1 MRAPDGYTTPDPAIA
16 RCRRM
21 RKAGLRIVFTNGCFD
36 LLHPGHLMLLE
47 KARAMGDFL
56 VVGLNTDRSV
66 TALKGPGRPV
76 VPFQGRAALLSALA
90 PVGLVIP
97 FDEDTPA
104 RLISE
109 VCPDVLVKGGDYSVE
124 NVVGAEFVLSNGGR
138 VEIVPLLDGF
148 SSTGLLL
155 SSRMNG

>member
-1 MRAPDGYTTPDPAIA
+1 MRVPDGSTTHDSAIA
-16 RCRRM
+16 RCRRI

-76 VPFQGRAALLSALA
+76 VPLPGRAALLSALA

-124 NVVGAEFVLSNGGR
+124 NVVGAGFVLSKGGS

-148 SSTGLLL
+148 SSTSLLKN
-155 SSRMNG
+155 SRTSG